1 MPTSP
6 FDFTSGSVITA
17 AQLNAIGDF
26 DTWTP
31 SWTNITPNSA
41 TVEAYYARVNELVF
55 WQLEFIG
62 AADTVYGTSTPFQFS
77 LPSDAPAVTNNA
89 YAPIGNAWLRPN
101 KSSTIYTGLIMTTNG
116 GTALIYAQTANLTY
130 VANAGTRNTIPA
142 TWQTTG
148 TFADI
153 LASGWYRTN

>member
-17 AQLNAIGDF
+17 AELNAIGDF

-89 YAPIGNAWLRPN
+89 YAPICKPYVCSECWN
-101 KSSTIYTGLIMTTNG
+101 KKHNTGYMANYRYICRYSSFR
-116 GTALIYAQTANLTY
+116 
-130 VANAGTRNTIPA
+130 VV
-142 TWQTTG
+142 
-148 TFADI
+148 
-153 LASGWYRTN
+153 